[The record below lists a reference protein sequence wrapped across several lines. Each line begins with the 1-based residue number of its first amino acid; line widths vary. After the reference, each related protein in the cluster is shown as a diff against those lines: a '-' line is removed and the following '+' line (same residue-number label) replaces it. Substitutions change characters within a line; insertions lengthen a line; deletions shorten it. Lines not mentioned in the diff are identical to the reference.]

1 MLDFICLLQIAST
14 VSMTLLPDVRGQQE
28 AREGFKV
35 MSKSKKLTLNFT
47 PAVYRLRADHPTGSG
62 RHSLC

>member
-1 MLDFICLLQIAST
+1 VQIAKS

-35 MSKSKKLTLNFT
+35 MSKILQITHSTRN
-47 PAVYRLRADHPTGSG
+47 AV
-62 RHSLC
+62 